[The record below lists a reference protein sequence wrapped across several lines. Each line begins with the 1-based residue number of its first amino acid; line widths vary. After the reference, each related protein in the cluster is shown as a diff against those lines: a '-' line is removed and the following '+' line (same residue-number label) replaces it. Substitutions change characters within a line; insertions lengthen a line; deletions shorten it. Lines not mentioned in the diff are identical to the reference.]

1 MPEPT
6 MRPMTCAEVLEAH
19 RLNEERRNKIF
30 GYHDYDRVL
39 GETLGSRQW
48 WEAVRD
54 QLALEVDRATTEAAR
69 ANRLRDLADVI
80 EKLPDLPLM
89 MKPIPPIEEPA

>member
-1 MPEPT
+1 
-6 MRPMTCAEVLEAH
+6 MTRAEVLEAH

-39 GETLGSRQW
+39 GEILGSRQW
-48 WEAVRD
+48 WEATRD

-69 ANRLRDLADVI
+69 AFRLRDLADVV
-80 EKLPDLPLM
+80 EKLPSMPLM
-89 MKPIPPIEEPA
+89 MTPLHPLESAE